1 MQAANL
7 YEQYKTQSL
16 QTLTQGELVVKLLE
30 EASKQVG
37 MAIFLE
43 SSNAVKSFNCIV
55 KAGKIISTLNSSLDM
70 NYAISIELND
80 MYLFLIENL
89 NKANSNRDIKLMKE
103 LLSLINE
110 LKVAFK
116 QADRIARS
124 GGHK

>member
-7 YEQYKTQSL
+7 YEHYKTQSL
-16 QTLTQGELVVKLLE
+16 QTLTPGELVIKLLE

-43 SSNAVKSFNCIV
+43 NSNAVQSFNCIV
-55 KAGKIISTLNSSLDM
+55 KARKIMSTLNDSLDM
-70 NYAISIELND
+70 GYAISIELND
-80 MYLFLIENL
+80 MYLFIIDSL
-89 NKANSNRDIKLMKE
+89 NEANAKKDIILMKQ
-103 LLSLINE
+103 LLGLINE
-110 LKVAFK
+110 LKVSFK

>member
-1 MQAANL
+1 MQTANL
-7 YEQYKTQSL
+7 YEHYKSQSL

-43 SSNAVKSFNCIV
+43 TSNAVQSFNCIV
-55 KAGKIISTLNSSLDM
+55 KARKIISALKGSLDI

-80 MYLFLIENL
+80 MYLFIIDNL
-89 NKANSNRDIKLMKE
+89 NKANANKDVTLMKQ
-103 LLSLINE
+103 LLGLINE
-110 LKVAFK
+110 LKVTFK

-124 GGHK
+124 GEHK

>member
-1 MQAANL
+1 MQTANL
-7 YEQYKTQSL
+7 YEHYKSQSL

-43 SSNAVKSFNCIV
+43 TSNAVQSFNCIV
-55 KAGKIISTLNSSLDM
+55 KARKIISALKGSLDI

-80 MYLFLIENL
+80 MYLFIIDNL
-89 NKANSNRDIKLMKE
+89 NKANANKDVTLMKQ
-103 LLSLINE
+103 LLGLINE
-110 LKVAFK
+110 LKVTFK

-124 GGHK
+124 GERK